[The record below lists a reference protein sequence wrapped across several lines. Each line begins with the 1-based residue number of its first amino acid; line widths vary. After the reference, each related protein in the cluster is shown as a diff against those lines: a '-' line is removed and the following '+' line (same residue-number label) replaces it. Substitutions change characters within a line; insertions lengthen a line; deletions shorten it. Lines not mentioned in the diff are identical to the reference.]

1 MMRDWAS
8 APLAPVDRALCNY
21 AARLTHRPT
30 EVADADLDGLRDQ
43 GLDDRALH
51 DATQII
57 ALFNYFPRVVE
68 GLGVDLEPLELVRAW
83 GELGLVALLAPDP
96 ERGG

>member
-1 MMRDWAS
+1 MRDWAS
-8 APLAPVDRALCNY
+8 APIASVDRALCNY

-30 EVADADLDGLRDQ
+30 EIAEPDLDALRAE

-57 ALFNYFPRVVE
+57 ALFNYFPRVAE

-83 GELGLVALLAPDP
+83 GELGFVATLAPDP
-96 ERGG
+96 ERRG